1 MSTSGV
7 LLTIFDTFDH
17 FYGED
22 VIEARM
28 HKISPN
34 NICVLTDG
42 SIELI
47 F

>member
-7 LLTIFDTFDH
+7 LLTVFDTQTH

-28 HKISPN
+28 HKISPVTPV
-34 NICVLTDG
+34 C
-42 SIELI
+42 
-47 F
+47 